1 MEPRPCTVIVSTA
14 FETRERE
21 RVIPV
26 EIKTLVVVYP
36 PNPSFVVLQP
46 TPEDGDEGTS
56 ATQAGQGAQAV
67 QETAQREGT
76 HEPSIRGTTRH
87 ADGGQNVVPIW
98 IGYNEALQLGAAL
111 EDKRFERPMTH
122 DLLLDIMTNLDGIVD
137 HVTIPR
143 VKGALFYSTIYL
155 RQYDRLISIDAR
167 PSDALALAVRQSAPI
182 LIDEDIVRR
191 MGCTFSFTAAK
202 GSEEEARE
210 IKEFQE
216 FLSDLTPD
224 DFS

>member
-1 MEPRPCTVIVSTA
+1 M
-14 FETRERE
+14 
-21 RVIPV
+21 IPV

-36 PNPSFVVLQP
+36 PNPSFIVLQP
-46 TPEDGDEGTS
+46 ISETPNAKQSKE
-56 ATQAGQGAQAV
+56 QAPDQL
-67 QETAQREGT
+67 ERTY
-76 HEPSIRGTTRH
+76 EPEYNTIQ
-87 ADGGQNVVPIW
+87 DNVIDNQKVVPIW

-111 EDKRFERPMTH
+111 EDKQFERPMTH
-122 DLLLDIMTNLDGIVD
+122 DLLLNIMTNLDGIID
-137 HVTIPR
+137 HIVIPH
-143 VKGALFYSTIYL
+143 VKGALFYATIYV

-182 LIDEDIVRR
+182 LIDESIIER

-202 GSEEEARE
+202 GSEEEAQE

-216 FLSDLTPD
+216 FLNDLTPD